1 MKVSSSFPT
10 IRYQRDES
18 EGKVEVQFA
27 MQRDNGNSSAGEK
40 YGFAED
46 SVRLAWW
53 NSSGAFDPIS
63 SGEIPKWGML
73 DLVELCAENDFFNK
87 KELYTIIGLL
97 TESLERQKRT

>member
-18 EGKVEVQFA
+18 DGKVEVQFA
-27 MQRDNGNSSAGEK
+27 MQRENGNSSAGEK
-40 YGFAED
+40 YGFSED

-53 NSSGAFDPIS
+53 NEGGAFDPIS
-63 SGEIPKWGML
+63 SGELPKWGML
-73 DLVELCAENDFFNK
+73 DLVELCAENDFFDK
-87 KELYTIIGLL
+87 KELYVLVGLL

>member
-10 IRYQRDES
+10 IRHQREKG

-27 MQRDNGNSSAGEK
+27 IKRENGNSSAGEK
-40 YGFAED
+40 FKFEEE

-53 NSSGAFDPIS
+53 NKDGLFDPIS
-63 SGEIPKWGML
+63 SGELPKWGMM
-73 DLVELCAENDFFNK
+73 DLIELCAEKDFFDK

-97 TESLERQKRT
+97 NESLERQKGT